1 MASTDGGRK
10 LRVTSPLWRKQ
21 GFLKLWAGQS
31 VSLMGSAVT
40 GLALPLTAIYVLHVN
55 ASQIGVLKTL
65 QWLPYILISLFVGA
79 WSDRHRRRP
88 VMILANFGQAIV
100 LAAIVTFAKLGILS
114 LGILFV
120 AVFITGSLTVF
131 FDVSYTAYIPA
142 LVGKEDLL
150 GANSRLQSSAAVAQ
164 ISGPGIAGL
173 LVQWITAPL
182 ALVVDAASF
191 IFSVVSLL
199 WIRETEA
206 TPERPAGETGM
217 ISQIK
222 AGLAV
227 VAKEPVLRAL
237 VVTSAC
243 YNFFTQ
249 WITVLFL
256 LFAVHTLGMSAGV
269 IGAISS
275 GAAIGGL
282 TGSLTAGIVSRKVGV
297 GRTFMGCVIAECGV
311 LLVIPFVPAHRL
323 LVAAVMMTVAFAVSG
338 AGSAISSIAG
348 ISIRQA
354 VTPQHLIGRMTAT
367 YRFVSFG
374 VVAIGA
380 LVGGF
385 TGQWLGVRPGI
396 LAGAI
401 GIQVTILWVALSPL
415 PRLRDLSPTPAAKP
429 DRQDQPAADTVSAT
443 PVSVTPVPDTPEP
456 AIPEPATAE
465 AVPQLD

>member
-1 MASTDGGRK
+1 MSTTQVGRT
-10 LRVTSPLWRKQ
+10 LRVTSPLWHKP

-55 ASQIGVLKTL
+55 AGQIGVLKTL

-79 WSDRHRRRP
+79 WSDRHRRKP
-88 VMILANFGQAIV
+88 VMILASLGQAIV
-100 LAAIVTFAKLGILS
+100 LAAIVAFAKLGILS
-114 LGILFV
+114 LGMLFV

-164 ISGPGIAGL
+164 ISGPAVAGL
-173 LVQWITAPL
+173 LVQLITAPL

-191 IFSVVSLL
+191 IVSVVTLA
-199 WIRETEA
+199 WIRETESA
-206 TPERPAGETGM
+206 PKPPASEAGM
-217 ISQIK
+217 VSQIK

-227 VAKEPVLRAL
+227 VVKEPVLRAL

-243 YNFFTQ
+243 YNLFTQ
-249 WITVLFL
+249 WINVLFL
-256 LFAVHTLGMSAGV
+256 LFAVRELGMSAGV
-269 IGAISS
+269 IGAIAS

-282 TGSLTAGIVSRKVGV
+282 AGSLSAGIISRKAGV
-297 GRTFMGCVIAECGV
+297 GRTFMGCVIGECGV
-311 LLVIPFVPAHRL
+311 LMAVPFVPSHHIAF
-323 LVAAVMMTVAFAVSG
+323 AAVVMAIAFAVSG

-380 LVGGF
+380 LVGGL
-385 TGQWLGVRPGI
+385 TGQWLGLRTGLLV
-396 LAGAI
+396 GAI
-401 GIQVTILWVALSPL
+401 GIQATIVWVAFSPL
-415 PRLRDLSPTPAAKP
+415 PRLRDLAPEPVAAP
-429 DRQDQPAADTVSAT
+429 PVDHVGEADQADQPS
-443 PVSVTPVPDTPEP
+443 SV
-456 AIPEPATAE
+456 
-465 AVPQLD
+465 